1 MSSFLSSF
9 LASLAFLTWFPATI
23 LRRKTPRQISNS
35 RAWFPLVGLF
45 IGVLIVLVALGA
57 SAVFPTYFTAALMLL
72 ALSAVTRGLHLDG
85 LMDVCD
91 GIFGGGTPERRLE
104 IMKDPR
110 VGAFGAIGLGIILF
124 LKFGALMSV
133 LEPRFLLGSGTFSYV
148 SLSEIPSS
156 GLELGDVI
164 TLLLFPLLSR
174 WAMVVSLAAFP
185 YARTEGLGSPF
196 HQGGIGIS
204 TAAAAIMALAGALLL
219 GGGGGLGLLAGV
231 TVLALAL
238 GWAMNRSLG
247 GLTGDCYGATNEV
260 CEVAVLAAALV
271 LARYGWLETLGQA
284 LERF

>member
-57 SAVFPTYFTAALMLL
+57 SAVFPTYFAAALMLL

-110 VGAFGAIGLGIILF
+110 VGAFGAIGLGTILF
-124 LKFGALMSV
+124 LKFGALLSV

-156 GLELGDVI
+156 GLELEDVAI
-164 TLLLFPLLSR
+164 LLLFPMLSR
-174 WAMVVSLAAFP
+174 WAMVASLAAFP

-196 HQGGIGIS
+196 HQGGIGVS
-204 TAAAAIMALAGALLL
+204 TGAAAIMALAGALLL
-219 GGGGGLGLLAGV
+219 GGFGGLGLFAGV
-231 TVLALAL
+231 TVLALVI
-238 GWAMNRSLG
+238 GWAMSRSLG